1 MLFVINGYPG
11 AGKDTFVNYVKKHWD
26 LFKLPRVDY
35 KNVKIVNISTID
47 YLKEIFKEE
56 FNWDGEKTPEVRNAL
71 ATIHKALN
79 DWNDLPFTLTYD
91 KIKEEILKGNI
102 VFLHCREPYN
112 IERYVEKFNGQSVFI
127 ENEKAKNEVL
137 SKSLVNASDLEVENY
152 NYNITIHNNASLEKL
167 EEQAKTFVFE
177 CILSN

>member
-11 AGKDTFVNYVKKHWD
+11 AGKDTFVDYVKKHWD
-26 LFKLPRVDY
+26 LFRNGTKYY
-35 KNVKIVNISTID
+35 KNTEIVNISTID

-79 DWNDLPFTLTYD
+79 DWNDLPFTLTCD
-91 KIKEEILKGNI
+91 KIKEEVLKGNI

-112 IERYVEKFNGQSVFI
+112 IKRYIEKFDGQSIFI
-127 ENEKAKNEVL
+127 ENEKAKNDIL
-137 SKSLVNASDLEVENY
+137 SKASVNASDLEVENY
-152 NYNITIHNNASLEKL
+152 DYDITIRNNTSLEKL
-167 EEQAKTFVFE
+167 EEQAKNFIFE
-177 CILSN
+177 CILDF